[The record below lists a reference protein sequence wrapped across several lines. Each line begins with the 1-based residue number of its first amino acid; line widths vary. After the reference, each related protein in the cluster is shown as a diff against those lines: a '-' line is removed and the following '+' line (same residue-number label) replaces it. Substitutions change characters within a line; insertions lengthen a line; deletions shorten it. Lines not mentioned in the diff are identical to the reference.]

1 MTYIKVRKNAV
12 RFNDLQPLE
21 RIRVKKEA
29 GWDSKYLTFSPD
41 VLQTL
46 PGSALCC
53 VVKMLCL
60 KGFFGWAGCLLCEE
74 SRALENEDYYNWS
87 SGSSG
92 SPPRIN
98 QTQVEHIWEKK
109 FQKAPQSTK
118 LKFAMCWQLFA

>member
-1 MTYIKVRKNAV
+1 MTYIKVRKNAM
-12 RFNDLQPLE
+12 RFDDLQPLE

-29 GWDSKYLTFSPD
+29 GWDSKYLAFSPD